1 MYLNFLNGKLIKLLY
16 ENTMSGISLAKL
28 TNMLV
33 LYILHTTSGV
43 CPVMA
48 AQKYSPCYKGLWD
61 QPKHFSRLY
70 HSILMSIKVFFK
82 RTMSSCKSKL
92 QRNKKYKEKVKYSLV
107 RDNV

>member
-48 AQKYSPCYKGLWD
+48 A
-61 QPKHFSRLY
+61 
-70 HSILMSIKVFFK
+70 
-82 RTMSSCKSKL
+82 
-92 QRNKKYKEKVKYSLV
+92 
-107 RDNV
+107 